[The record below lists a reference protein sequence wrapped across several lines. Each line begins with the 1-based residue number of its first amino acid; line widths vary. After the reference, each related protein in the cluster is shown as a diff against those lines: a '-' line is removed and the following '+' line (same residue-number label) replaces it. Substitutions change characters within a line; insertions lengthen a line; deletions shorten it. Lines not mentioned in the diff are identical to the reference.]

1 MVLAKKTS
9 KNQITL
15 PKKIVSQF
23 PDIDYFDVQLEG
35 GAIQLYPV
43 DLNGA
48 SRVREK
54 LEKLGIVEG
63 DVREAVKWARRRRR

>member
-15 PKKIVSQF
+15 PKKIVDQL
-23 PDIDYFDVQLEG
+23 PDVEYFDVQIQD

-43 DLNGA
+43 DLTGA
-48 SRVREK
+48 VRVREK
-54 LEKLGIVEG
+54 LEKLGIDEK
-63 DVREAVKWARRRRR
+63 DVREAVKWARSRRR

>member
-15 PKKIVSQF
+15 PKKIVDQL
-23 PDIDYFDVQLEG
+23 PDVEYFDVQIQD

-43 DLNGA
+43 DLAGA
-48 SRVREK
+48 VQVREK
-54 LEKLGIVEG
+54 LEKLGIDEK
-63 DVREAVKWARRRRR
+63 DVREAVKWARSRRR

>member
-15 PKKIVSQF
+15 PKRIVDQI
-23 PDIDYFDVQLEG
+23 PEVEYFDVQIQD
-35 GAIQLYPV
+35 GAIHLYPV
-43 DLNGA
+43 DLNAA

-54 LEKLGIVEG
+54 LEKLGIDEK
-63 DVREAVKWARRRRR
+63 DVREAVKWARTRKR